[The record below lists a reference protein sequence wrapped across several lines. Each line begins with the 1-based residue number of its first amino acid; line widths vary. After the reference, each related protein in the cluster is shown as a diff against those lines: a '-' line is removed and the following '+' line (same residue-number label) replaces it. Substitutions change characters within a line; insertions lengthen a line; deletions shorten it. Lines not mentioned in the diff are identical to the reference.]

1 MPLPLSRSFGLC
13 RPFPREYPC
22 PLKDQYRISGSRWK
36 PLPAEIRHAR
46 KETALT
52 QPVPLVEILRGPFV
66 ESRHAGHAVVSNA
79 AGEVIESWG
88 DPGEIILPRS
98 SAKML
103 QALPL
108 LESGAGARLGDAQ
121 LALACASHSGE
132 KRHVSEVSAW
142 LDTLGLD
149 SNALICGPQ
158 ASRDR
163 DLRHAMI
170 RESVAP
176 TRVHNN
182 CSGKHTGFLMLARHF
197 GTDLDYVDPDHAVQK
212 AVRSAFEETCGETSP
227 GFGIDGCSAPNFAV
241 SLRGLAHGMAQF
253 AAAGSGSGVRDAAMA
268 RLRDAMMAH
277 PKLVSGEGRACAI
290 LMEAAQGKAAVKT
303 GAEGVFVAILPDQK
317 LGIALKITD
326 GATRAAEVAIAAL
339 LARLGVIEPNHPM
352 LQRPIR
358 NWDGLVTGVERP
370 VASLAHLNGV

>member
-13 RPFPREYPC
+13 RPFPREYPY

-66 ESRHAGHAVVSNA
+66 ESCHTGHAVVANA
-79 AGEVIESWG
+79 AGEVLESWG
-88 DPGEIILPRS
+88 DPSKVILPRS

-108 LESGAGARLGDAQ
+108 LESGAGANLTDAQ
-121 LALACASHSGE
+121 LALACASQSGE
-132 KRHVSEVSAW
+132 TRHVTKVLAW
-142 LDTLGLD
+142 LESLGLD
-149 SNALICGPQ
+149 RDALMCGPQ

-170 RESVAP
+170 RDDEKP

-182 CSGKHTGFLMLARHF
+182 CSGKHTGFLMLSQHL
-197 GTDLDYVDPDHAVQK
+197 GSDLNYVDVDHPVQQS
-212 AVRSAFEETCGETSP
+212 VRSAFEETCGESSP

-241 SLRGLAHGMAQF
+241 SLRGLARGMAQF
-253 AAAGSGSGVRDAAMA
+253 AAAGAGIGARDKAMA

-277 PKLVSGEGRACAI
+277 PGLVSGEGRACAI
-290 LMEAAQGKAAVKT
+290 LMEAAAGKAAVKT
-303 GAEGVFVAILPDQK
+303 GAEGVFVAILPVQK
-317 LGIALKITD
+317 LGIALKIAD

-339 LARLGVIEPNHPM
+339 LARLGVISPEHPM

-370 VASLAHLNGV
+370 VANLAHLSGV

>member
-1 MPLPLSRSFGLC
+1 M
-13 RPFPREYPC
+13 
-22 PLKDQYRISGSRWK
+22 
-36 PLPAEIRHAR
+36 
-46 KETALT
+46 
-52 QPVPLVEILRGPFV
+52 VEILRGPFV
-66 ESRHAGHAVVSNA
+66 ESRHAGHAVIANA
-79 AGEVIESWG
+79 AGDVKESWG
-88 DPGEIILPRS
+88 DPEAVILPRS

-108 LESGAGARLGDAQ
+108 LESGAGANLNDTQ

-132 KRHVSEVSAW
+132 CRHVTEVTAW
-142 LDTLGLD
+142 LDSLGLTRD
-149 SNALICGPQ
+149 ALICGPQ
-158 ASRDR
+158 ASRDK

-170 RESVAP
+170 RDGEAP
-176 TRVHNN
+176 TRLHNN
-182 CSGKHTGFLMLARHF
+182 CSGKHTGFLMLAQHL
-197 GTDLDYVDPDHAVQK
+197 GADLSYVDPDHAVQK
-212 AVRSAFEETCGETSP
+212 AVRSAFEETCAETSP

-241 SLRGLAHGMAQF
+241 SLRGLARGMAQF
-253 AAAGSGSGVRDAAMA
+253 AAAGAGSGARDAAMA

-290 LMEAAQGKAAVKT
+290 LMEAAKGKAAVKT

-317 LGIALKITD
+317 LGIALKIAD
-326 GATRAAEVAIAAL
+326 GATRGAEIAIAAL

-370 VASLAHLNGV
+370 VANLGHLSGV